1 MQSKEY
7 QNIIVTLER
16 GMDEVQRGYINSQRA
31 VITLKTNEFN
41 LVRRHSA
48 MLEVE
53 THLRKENSTLKADLR
68 DLDKTARE
76 TISRL
81 LRAKNEA
88 LFKVDNLLKKLDGKP
103 KQMQKVL
110 FPLPLLTSFLVE
122 SVPASQVAQID
133 NRLQSFISKTRVLL
147 QREQEWISQKALIDT
162 EVKEIKR
169 LKEENDK
176 LTILYTQE
184 KLQHEKM
191 ESAFDGLTNQFASV
205 RDVLKMNLQP
215 LAYLFFSR
223 VVLHL
228 KNS

>member
-1 MQSKEY
+1 MFAKQNLLYREHNAQIEEMKNSVKQMEEKKNSAENARHLAEMQSKEY

-16 GMDEVQRGYINSQRA
+16 GMDEVQRGYSNSQRA

-81 LRAKNEA
+81 LRAKNVA

-110 FPLPLLTSFLVE
+110 SPLPLCT
-122 SVPASQVAQID
+122 
-133 NRLQSFISKTRVLL
+133 
-147 QREQEWISQKALIDT
+147 
-162 EVKEIKR
+162 
-169 LKEENDK
+169 
-176 LTILYTQE
+176 
-184 KLQHEKM
+184 
-191 ESAFDGLTNQFASV
+191 
-205 RDVLKMNLQP
+205 
-215 LAYLFFSR
+215 
-223 VVLHL
+223 
-228 KNS
+228 